1 MSMELKKPAMAGT
14 TESSDVMVM
23 LRPNPAGGIVIDLKS
38 DVMVSFGDAIEAT
51 VRDVMKEF
59 DVNDA
64 QVSIVDKGALDFV
77 IRARMQCA
85 ICRAAEIQYYWGKED
100 GYVKLAH
107 AYLHV
112 RGRHQ
117 PGEDDPGRVL

>member
-1 MSMELKKPAMAGT
+1 MELKKPAMAGT

-51 VRDVMKEF
+51 VRDVLKEF

-85 ICRAAEIQYYWGKED
+85 ICRAAEIQYDWGKED
-100 GYVKLAH
+100 GHGK
-107 AYLHV
+107 
-112 RGRHQ
+112 
-117 PGEDDPGRVL
+117 

>member
-1 MSMELKKPAMAGT
+1 MELKKPSMAGT

-85 ICRAAEIQYYWGKED
+85 ICRAAEIEYDWSREDRDGK
-100 GYVKLAH
+100 
-107 AYLHV
+107 
-112 RGRHQ
+112 
-117 PGEDDPGRVL
+117 

>member
-1 MSMELKKPAMAGT
+1 MELKKPAMAGT

-38 DVMVSFGDAIEAT
+38 DVIVSFGDAIEAT
-51 VRDVMKEF
+51 VRDVLKEF

-64 QVSIVDKGALDFV
+64 QVSVVDKGALDFV

-85 ICRAAEIQYYWGKED
+85 ICRAAEIQYDWGKED
-100 GYVKLAH
+100 GYGK
-107 AYLHV
+107 
-112 RGRHQ
+112 
-117 PGEDDPGRVL
+117 

>member
-1 MSMELKKPAMAGT
+1 MSMDLKKPAMAGT

-51 VRDVMKEF
+51 VRDVLKEF

-85 ICRAAEIQYYWGKED
+85 ICRAAEIQSDWGKED
-100 GYVKLAH
+100 GSGK
-107 AYLHV
+107 
-112 RGRHQ
+112 
-117 PGEDDPGRVL
+117 

>member
-1 MSMELKKPAMAGT
+1 MELKKPAMAGT

-51 VRDVMKEF
+51 VRDVLKEF

-64 QVSIVDKGALDFV
+64 QVSIVDTGALDFV

-85 ICRAAEIQYYWGKED
+85 ICRAAEIQYDWGKED
-100 GYVKLAH
+100 GHGK
-107 AYLHV
+107 
-112 RGRHQ
+112 
-117 PGEDDPGRVL
+117 